1 LLNARA
7 MYKTLIL
14 SLALFGCG
22 AAPEDDD
29 NVPVVE
35 GKDDAF
41 SFLPAPG
48 DTAPW
53 LYFDN
58 TEVATIDAPHYWRF
72 TAKESHSFTIQE
84 RALVAGSTSG
94 ATDTKGKVGFKLYRL
109 ARSNH
114 YYWKQI
120 GEADSKKGVA
130 TLSYKGSASHYYL
143 LEASA
148 GSFPTDISVNMTC
161 AGGNHAAC
169 SFGGQPRDAC
179 GTNANDWCGNGLFC
193 QFESGC
199 GTQAGECAVQP
210 TVCPRGIACFPVCGC
225 DGKTYCMG
233 CDIASHGQSVA
244 HMGTCDCDLN
254 QFEDADNVT
263 PNGTYQFIDTGKT
276 HYTYTFSAGTF
287 TSERDPGCM
296 FSNPR
301 CEIAVMPRHGAF
313 TVNFDDTVTLNYD
326 DGTSATLFTQTNC
339 AGTDQLVITDYGV
352 TFTATHI

>member
-1 LLNARA
+1 
-7 MYKTLIL
+7 MYKTLLL
-14 SLALFGCG
+14 SLALIGCG
-22 AAPEDDD
+22 PAPEVDD
-29 NVPVVE
+29 NVPVAE

-41 SFLPAPG
+41 AFLPAPG

-58 TEVATIDAPHYWRF
+58 TEVATLDAPHYWRF

-120 GEADSKKGVA
+120 GQADSKKGVA

-161 AGGNHAAC
+161 AGGDHAAC
-169 SFGGQPRDAC
+169 AYGGQPRDTC
-179 GTNANDWCGNGLFC
+179 GTNANDFCGNGLYC

-199 GTQAGECAVQP
+199 GTTAGECAVQP

-225 DGKTYCMG
+225 DGKTYCAG

-244 HMGTCDCDLN
+244 QMGQCECDEN
-254 QFEDADNVT
+254 QFEDSTAVV
-263 PNGTYQFIDTGKT
+263 PAGTYVFIADDQT
-276 HYTYTFSAGTF
+276 HYTYTFDNGAL
-287 TSERDPGCM
+287 TSVREPGCR
-296 FSNPR
+296 FTTPH
-301 CEIAVMPRHGAF
+301 CAIATVPKHGKY
-313 TVNFDDTVTLNYD
+313 TVNGDDTLTLTYD
-326 DGTSATLFTQTNC
+326 DGSVATLITQTNC
-339 AGTDQLVITDYGV
+339 RGTDRIAGDDYGV
-352 TFTATHI
+352 SLILTHATN